1 MNFQKMTAPNNFS
14 KLHGTLNP
22 VLSVKCSVISETYL
36 WVLESEKITS
46 SGFLLLTEN
55 IRT

>member
-22 VLSVKCSVISETYL
+22 VLSVKCPVISETYL
-36 WVLESEKITS
+36 WVLESGKITS

-55 IRT
+55 IRI